1 MPCPV
6 TLGFFHSLENNP
18 DDKVRN
24 TSFEFL
30 VSSRDT
36 FPALRM
42 EANLEPAL
50 DDRVYRARAQF
61 AIQTV
66 VSAMYTRSPQL
77 VNPLIGAGPELM
89 LIQVEE
95 MAEEIDGLV
104 FVSKLKRK
112 SSGQNSHRLSD
123 RLVIKGGL
131 DGLHKQLKAIVKE
144 DYRAVGYGLGDS
156 FRGLHMPATHALTIA
171 RKMLTIKE
179 GACR

>member
-1 MPCPV
+1 
-6 TLGFFHSLENNP
+6 LGFFHSLENNP

-30 VSSRDT
+30 VSSKDT

-42 EANLEPAL
+42 RANLEL
-50 DDRVYRARAQF
+50 DIGAGVYRARAQY

-66 VSAMYTRSPQL
+66 LAAMQTRAPQL
-77 VNPLIGAGPELM
+77 VAPLIGAGPELM

-95 MAEEIDGLV
+95 MAEEIEGLV

-112 SSGQNSHRLSD
+112 SSGQNSHKLAD
-123 RLVIKGGL
+123 RLVVKGGL
-131 DGLHKQLKAIVKE
+131 SGLHKQLNAFLKE
-144 DYRAVGYGLGDS
+144 DYRSVGYGLGDA

-171 RKMLTIKE
+171 SKLLTIQE
-179 GACR
+179 STCR